1 MNKKDILKVLDLV
14 AFILIFIATGLVL
27 IFEISGDLDLIYLA
41 VITFFIGVCAL
52 DILLVVRLVASFK
65 EGAGQTTPE
74 GVAPTA
80 EGELVQKKSK
90 KQKILLFIELGF
102 GILAFIIILIAL
114 INF

>member
-14 AFILIFIATGLVL
+14 AFILVFIATGLVL
-27 IFEISGDLDLIYLA
+27 VFEISGDFDLIYLA

-52 DILLVVRLVASFK
+52 DVLLVLRLVASFK
-65 EGAGQTTPE
+65 GGSGAAADGLDTSTE
-74 GVAPTA
+74 A
-80 EGELVQKKSK
+80 EAIQKKSK

-102 GILAFIIILIAL
+102 GIIAFVMILIAL